1 MNKDLKI
8 QLVTRMANVL
18 AKITSSEINAIN
30 ALLITMDS
38 LIVNIANV
46 MPMDQLM
53 ILVTKMDPVL
63 AKTM

>member
-1 MNKDLKI
+1 
-8 QLVTRMANVL
+8 MANVL